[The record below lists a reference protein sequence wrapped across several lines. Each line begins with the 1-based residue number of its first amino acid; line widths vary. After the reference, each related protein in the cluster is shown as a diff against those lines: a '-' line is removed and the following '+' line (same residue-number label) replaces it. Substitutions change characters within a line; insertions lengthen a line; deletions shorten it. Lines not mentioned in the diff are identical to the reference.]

1 MFEKWQKILFPMVF
15 GMVYCLF
22 INESLIGYIS
32 LKLILA
38 EIVFFVIILFFVINY
53 KKIVSVL
60 LLIGLMFFAGAT
72 VNPVRSGISP
82 ITNHPISKFVQN
94 TSKKDKNAAWI
105 TIDTKFYTTNF
116 FMANGARVIN
126 ATNFLPDFDKW
137 ALLDK
142 NKSYEESWNRYSH
155 QTVSLV
161 DEDTYITTE
170 TNDAIHVYLN
180 PTDLKALG
188 VEYIVDSDNKNDI
201 TSILKKYSIDAKK
214 EFEGDGVS
222 IYKIQN

>member
-1 MFEKWQKILFPMVF
+1 
-15 GMVYCLF
+15 
-22 INESLIGYIS
+22 
-32 LKLILA
+32 
-38 EIVFFVIILFFVINY
+38 
-53 KKIVSVL
+53 
-60 LLIGLMFFAGAT
+60 MFFAGAT

-137 ALLDK
+137 SLLDK

-155 QTVSLV
+155 QTVSLA

-170 TNDAIHVYLN
+170 SNDAIHVYLN

>member
-1 MFEKWQKILFPMVF
+1 
-15 GMVYCLF
+15 
-22 INESLIGYIS
+22 
-32 LKLILA
+32 
-38 EIVFFVIILFFVINY
+38 
-53 KKIVSVL
+53 
-60 LLIGLMFFAGAT
+60 
-72 VNPVRSGISP
+72 
-82 ITNHPISKFVQN
+82 
-94 TSKKDKNAAWI
+94 
-105 TIDTKFYTTNF
+105 
-116 FMANGARVIN
+116 MANGARVIN

-137 ALLDK
+137 SLLDK
-142 NKSYEESWNRYSH
+142 NKNYEESWNRYSH